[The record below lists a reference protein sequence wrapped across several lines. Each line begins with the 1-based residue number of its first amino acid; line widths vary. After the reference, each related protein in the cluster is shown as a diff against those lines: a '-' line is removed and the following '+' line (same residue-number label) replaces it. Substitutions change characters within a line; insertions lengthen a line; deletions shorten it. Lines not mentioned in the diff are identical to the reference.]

1 MPARKRTKRG
11 EKKIKG
17 KERGRGKG
25 NRTAAEIRLGLGP
38 SVALSRV
45 SLRKV
50 FSPLSKTAGIP
61 EPPPAAIKHR
71 WQLAECDM
79 CVTLN
84 PRIKIAPSRA
94 PAGLVSYLLQNRAK
108 KKNTPR
114 AAFVGR
120 KGAGENVRHKFPSI
134 SHKQELLLL
143 LLPPPPPPLPSFPKK
158 HHQIQISLF
167 ISLWELN
174 QTRFSTPRQHHGKTT
189 SPESC

>member
-108 KKNTPR
+108 KKKIHR
-114 AAFVGR
+114 EQLLWGEKALGR
-120 KGAGENVRHKFPSI
+120 TSGT
-134 SHKQELLLL
+134 
-143 LLPPPPPPLPSFPKK
+143 SF
-158 HHQIQISLF
+158 L
-167 ISLWELN
+167 
-174 QTRFSTPRQHHGKTT
+174 R
-189 SPESC
+189 

>member
-1 MPARKRTKRG
+1 MLRDAGKEPNKKGRK
-11 EKKIKG
+11 KKIKG

-108 KKNTPR
+108 KKKYTESSFCGEKRRWGERQAQVSFDKPQTGAAAAAPPSSPPSSPLLSKKTPPNPDK
-114 AAFVGR
+114 FVYLSLGT
-120 KGAGENVRHKFPSI
+120 KSDPFFDPS
-134 SHKQELLLL
+134 
-143 LLPPPPPPLPSFPKK
+143 
-158 HHQIQISLF
+158 
-167 ISLWELN
+167 
-174 QTRFSTPRQHHGKTT
+174 TAPR
-189 SPESC
+189 